1 MSISRTT
8 PGPVRQDDVT
18 VWDPLIRVGHWLL
31 VIAFAT
37 SYLSGEEE
45 AGGPDQLHVIS
56 GYVLGAVLIVRI
68 VWGFVGSE
76 HARFR
81 DFVYGPVG
89 SARYLFNLAR
99 GRSRRYLGH
108 SPAGGLMVLALLACL
123 TGTVATGLVAYGE
136 LGHGPLAGMVA
147 TRPPA
152 APPNGHNAGSPEGAG
167 SPESAGGEA
176 ESLAAELHGT
186 LANVT
191 LGLIVLHLL
200 GVAGASLA
208 HRENLV
214 AAMIHGRKRR
224 DRDGH

>member
-1 MSISRTT
+1 MMPVSQTT
-8 PGPVRQDDVT
+8 PRPVAQDDVV
-18 VWDPLIRVGHWLL
+18 VWDPWVRVGHWLL
-31 VIAFAT
+31 VITFAT
-37 SYLSGEEE
+37 AYLSGDEE
-45 AGGPDQLHVIS
+45 AGGPDQIHVVS
-56 GYVLGAVLIVRI
+56 GYILAGVLILRI

-81 DFVYGPVG
+81 DFAYGPAG

-123 TGTVATGLVAYGE
+123 TGTVVTGLVAYGE
-136 LGHGPLAGMVA
+136 LGRGPLAGMV
-147 TRPPA
+147 TPRTPA
-152 APPNGHNAGSPEGAG
+152 APPPGSHGAASSEDG
-167 SPESAGGEA
+167 GGEA
-176 ESLAAELHGT
+176 ESLAAELHET